1 MFTTF
6 TIEDYNFNF
15 TNSTSQIHV
24 YNSTFTIE
32 DYNFN
37 FTNSTSQIHVYNS
50 TFTTSIFT
58 STTGNYT

>member
-1 MFTTF
+1 MFT
-6 TIEDYNFNF
+6 
-15 TNSTSQIHV
+15 
-24 YNSTFTIE
+24 TFTIE